1 MASLRLHRLADRNGS
16 LVLGERWLNLFLLV
30 CVVGVPSAWAAG
42 CSETPAVLMD
52 ERTAET
58 HLLSKK
64 DPVLPAQ
71 VPKLALLRKVT
82 LLVTVDREGTI
93 CEVRAVAGPKELRR
107 LAIRTVKRH
116 WRYRPFIVDWK
127 PVVARF
133 PVSVRFVLPQAEPRL
148 TARLEGATLEAGRG
162 KAV

>member
-1 MASLRLHRLADRNGS
+1 
-16 LVLGERWLNLFLLV
+16 
-30 CVVGVPSAWAAG
+30 
-42 CSETPAVLMD
+42 
-52 ERTAET
+52 
-58 HLLSKK
+58 
-64 DPVLPAQ
+64 
-71 VPKLALLRKVT
+71 VPKLALLRKVS

-107 LAIRTVKRH
+107 LAIRTVRKH
-116 WRYRPFIVDWK
+116 WRYRPFLVDWK

-133 PVSVRFVLPQAEPRL
+133 PVSVRFVLPQGEPRL

>member
-1 MASLRLHRLADRNGS
+1 LRLYRLAYRNGS

-30 CVVGVPSAWAAG
+30 CIVGVPTAWAAG
-42 CSETPAVLMD
+42 CSETPTVLMD

-71 VPKLALLRKVT
+71 VPKLALLRKVN

-93 CEVRAVAGPKELRR
+93 CEVRAVAGPKELRGV
-107 LAIRTVKRH
+107 AIRTVRKH
-116 WRYRPFIVDWK
+116 WRYRPFLVDWK
-127 PVVARF
+127 RVVARF

-148 TARLEGATLEAGRG
+148 TACLEGATLEAGPG